1 MVCPLEPSWLLSH
14 RTALARGSFPGD
26 VYHKDDNVWSS
37 RQTWYLAQALLY
49 FFYISTW
56 LKFYSKFAMYYCNKK
71 ICLSWDFPLYIYI
84 ACYFDAGG
92 VLKKKLFWF
101 LTQPWKGSLR
111 PYGQPAIVN
120 NFWEGKMMLIR
131 SLLNPGESKN
141 CWCKNLRLQRSFS
154 FGWSKSRQTGYI
166 G

>member
-1 MVCPLEPSWLLSH
+1 MRRWQPLLRPYWVCFVIIICEYHHFYSDWLAGAIRWMVCPLEPSWLLSH
-14 RTALARGSFPGD
+14 RTALARGSFTGD
-26 VYHKDDNVWSS
+26 VYHYDVWSS
-37 RQTWYLAQALLY
+37 RQTWYC
-49 FFYISTW
+49 FD
-56 LKFYSKFAMYYCNKK
+56 
-71 ICLSWDFPLYIYI
+71 SW
-84 ACYFDAGG
+84 
-92 VLKKKLFWF
+92 
-101 LTQPWKGSLR
+101 TQPWKGLLR

-120 NFWEGKMMLIR
+120 NLWEGKMMLIR